1 MRIILM
7 GLPGAGK
14 GTQSKRLAPLL
25 SVPHISTG
33 DILRKAIANDTK
45 LGRIAKEKTE
55 RGEFLDDQFTINFV
69 SERLKEADCE
79 DGFILDGFPR
89 TLPQAQGYH
98 DFDTAI
104 LLEISHELSIARAV
118 GRLSGADGQIY
129 HERLKPPPPGL
140 EVSRRKDDT
149 EAMAER
155 RIVIFEE
162 KTRPVFD
169 YYQGLGKL
177 IRIPGDVG
185 EVNVTARILQALKD

>member
-1 MRIILM
+1 M

-25 SVPHISTG
+25 SIPHISTG
-33 DILRKAIANDTK
+33 DILRKAIANETE

-55 RGEFLDDQFTINFV
+55 RGEFLDDQFTIDFV
-69 SERLKEADCE
+69 SERLREADCE

-89 TLPQAQGYH
+89 TLPQAQGY
-98 DFDTAI
+98 DRFDKAI
-104 LLEISHELSIARAV
+104 HLEISHELSIERAL

-129 HERLKPPPPGL
+129 HESLKPPPPGL
-140 EVSRRKDDT
+140 EVTRRKDDT
-149 EAMAER
+149 EAMAKH

-162 KTRPVFD
+162 KTRPIFD
-169 YYQGLGKL
+169 YYRSLGKL

-185 EVNVTARILQALKD
+185 EENVTTGILKVLEGLRRS